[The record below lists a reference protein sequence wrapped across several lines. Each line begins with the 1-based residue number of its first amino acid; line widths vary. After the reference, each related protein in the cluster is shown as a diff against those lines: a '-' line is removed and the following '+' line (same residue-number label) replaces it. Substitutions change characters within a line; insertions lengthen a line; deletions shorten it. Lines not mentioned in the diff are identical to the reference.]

1 MIIYRQ
7 GKEGG
12 GGKQI
17 EGKSRRMG
25 EGRENDVWAIK
36 RKKENQQDVSSHRR
50 EKKKKIKKSSVFIP
64 FPEIILS
71 VFPSPT
77 PHLLFYLSITLP
89 QEPEETNFAAETP
102 VLFCLLPEN
111 FPFLPSSSPNPS
123 CSAPNF
129 QYGGILI
136 HLLSC
141 QLAGTQMLDPQCPGK
156 KKKKALYVLRKLF
169 FTHCYSTK
177 YVFPFVIFFSL

>member
-1 MIIYRQ
+1 
-7 GKEGG
+7 
-12 GGKQI
+12 
-17 EGKSRRMG
+17 MG

-36 RKKENQQDVSSHRR
+36 RKKQNQQDVSSHRR

-111 FPFLPSSSPNPS
+111 FPFLPSSSPDPS

-156 KKKKALYVLRKLF
+156 KKKKKKALYVLRKLF

-177 YVFPFVIFFSL
+177 YVFPFVIFFFTLI